1 LYDLAN
7 IHGMDRVG
15 CEYGSLGAFIV
26 FDGGMKFSLVP
37 KVEGGMDMLY
47 DILNRSIFHF
57 HF

>member
-47 DILNRSIFHF
+47 DILNRSIFL
-57 HF
+57 